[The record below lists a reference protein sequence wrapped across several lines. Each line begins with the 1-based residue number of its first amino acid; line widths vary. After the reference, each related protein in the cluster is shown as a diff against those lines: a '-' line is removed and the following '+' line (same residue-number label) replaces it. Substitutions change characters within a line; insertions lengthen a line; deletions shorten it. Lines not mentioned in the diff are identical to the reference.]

1 MWQRMA
7 LLGDARAW
15 RLGMGLT
22 VLGIGAWW
30 LWRALPPDAE
40 RAPRMRQPD
49 SIVWGLSALE
59 TDANGQPSRHLHT
72 PQLRHYLDEHRSEL
86 DTPRFELYRAEGAPW
101 LAEAQL
107 GVVEDDG
114 KQIRLSGAV
123 QFNRAATAVNRA
135 VHLETER
142 LDLWPETGLAE
153 TDQPVRLESDGDS
166 MTANGLKLW
175 YLDDA
180 SRTNLHG
187 RVRLRFMPES
197 APPAAPAP

>member
-1 MWQRMA
+1 MWRSA
-7 LLGDARAW
+7 AWLGGGRPW
-15 RLGMGLT
+15 RLGVGLML
-22 VLGIGAWW
+22 LGIGAWW

-40 RAPRMRQPD
+40 RTPRPRQPD

-59 TDANGQPSRHLHT
+59 TDASGQPSRHLHT
-72 PQLRHYLDEHRSEL
+72 PQLRHYLTENRSEL
-86 DTPRFELYRAEGAPW
+86 DTPRLELYRAEGAPW
-101 LAEAQL
+101 HAQAQL
-107 GVVEDDG
+107 GSVADDG

-123 QFNRAATAVNRA
+123 QFDRAATAANRA

-153 TDQPVRLESDGDS
+153 TDLPVRLDSDGDS
-166 MTANGLKLW
+166 VMANGMKLW

-180 SRTNLHG
+180 SRTSLHG
-187 RVRLRFMPES
+187 RVRLRLQPES